1 MFVSFIME
9 ICQQWSG
16 INAINFYSTQ
26 IFNEL
31 YPTSNDIP
39 KIFTEIIGVIGMIAP
54 FCAGVLLL
62 DRFGRKAVTHIGQII
77 LTIVLVFVGLVSK
90 YN

>member
-1 MFVSFIME
+1 
-9 ICQQWSG
+9 
-16 INAINFYSTQ
+16 
-26 IFNEL
+26 
-31 YPTSNDIP
+31 
-39 KIFTEIIGVIGMIAP
+39 MIAP